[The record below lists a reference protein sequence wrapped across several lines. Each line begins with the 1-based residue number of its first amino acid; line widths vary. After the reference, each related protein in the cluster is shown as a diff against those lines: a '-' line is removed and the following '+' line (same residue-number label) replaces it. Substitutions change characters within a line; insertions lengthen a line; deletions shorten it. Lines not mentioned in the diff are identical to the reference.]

1 MILSV
6 TLCRLNMNVV
16 YLSVKMDKKMK
27 DLFSR
32 LCEEEG
38 IDISQGT
45 RELIAEALARGYVLK
60 ERKSRL
66 DEIRRLEEVK

>member
-1 MILSV
+1 MSETTHL
-6 TLCRLNMNVV
+6 T
-16 YLSVKMDKKMK
+16 VKLDKKLK

-45 RELIAEALARGYVLK
+45 RELITEALARGYIVRERK
-60 ERKSRL
+60 ERLQK
-66 DEIRRLEEVK
+66 IKGGVNA

>member
-1 MILSV
+1 MSTEIMHL
-6 TLCRLNMNVV
+6 T
-16 YLSVKMDKKMK
+16 VKVEKRMK

-45 RELIAEALARGYVLK
+45 RELLAEALARGYIVK
-60 ERKSRL
+60 ERKERL
-66 DEIRRLEEVK
+66 QKITGGDNA